1 MRKHL
6 ARHLIM
12 MKSRFPTWFFV
23 YTVAIVCIGAGH
35 WRETAAAE
43 APAASIQQA
52 RVPRMFPDY
61 SGVVIPPN
69 IAPLN
74 FKVEEPG
81 AGYRVELRSTRGDPL
96 IIASRSASI
105 RIPAKPW
112 QALLRANAGEQIFC
126 EVWVQSPQGP
136 WNRFDPVT
144 NFIARETIDSHLVYR
159 RLKPLYNLYFNI
171 GIYQRDLESFDE
183 RPLLENSKIDHAC
196 LNCHTFLNHQ
206 PDAFVLHIRTT
217 NHFNPMLL
225 VRSNTVARVDK
236 TMGYLSWHPSGR
248 LLAFSANKLSLFCQ
262 TSSTKET
269 RDVFDAHSDL
279 GIYRIDS
286 NTIVM
291 PPVINLPD
299 RNETWPAWSPDGRY
313 LYYSS
318 APLLPIEQFSDVR
331 YDLMRV
337 SYDIEQ
343 DRWGEP
349 TVVVSAQQAGGS
361 ICQPKVSPDGRYVLF
376 CLCRYGNFP
385 IYQPSSDLW
394 VMDLTTHEMRRLE
407 INSDQSDSWHCW
419 SSNGR
424 WIVFSSKRLD
434 GLFARPFF
442 SYMDEQ
448 GRFHKPF
455 LLPQED
461 PAYYDTCLQT
471 FNVPEL
477 VQGPITVKESE
488 LAQAVSKPKKI
499 FAPTTD
505 SQPASHPEQSGG
517 NEKMDNGY
525 APGQQ

>member
-6 ARHLIM
+6 VRHLIM
-12 MKSRFPTWFFV
+12 KKPRFLTLFLV
-23 YTVAIVCIGAGH
+23 YTVAIVCIGTGY
-35 WRETAAAE
+35 WRVMAAAE
-43 APAASIQQA
+43 APASVQQA
-52 RVPRMFPDY
+52 QAPRMFPDY
-61 SGVVIPPN
+61 NGVVIPPN

-81 AGYRVELRSTRGDPL
+81 VRYRVELRSTRGDPL

-112 QALLRANAGEQIFC
+112 QALMRANAGEQLFC
-126 EVWVQSPQGP
+126 DVWVQAPQGP
-136 WNRFDPVT
+136 WSRFAPVT
-144 NFIARETIDSHLVYR
+144 NFIARETIDSCLVYR
-159 RLKPLYNLYFNI
+159 RLKPLYNIYVNL
-171 GIYQRDLESFDE
+171 GIYQRNLESFDE
-183 RPLLENSKIDHAC
+183 RPLLENSKIDHGC
-196 LNCHTFLNHQ
+196 VNCHTFLNHQ
-206 PDAFVLHIRTT
+206 PDTFALHIRGT
-217 NHFNPMLL
+217 NSLNAMLL

-248 LLAFSANKLSLFCQ
+248 LLAFSANKLSLFYH
-262 TSSTKET
+262 TINTHET
-269 RDVFDAHSDL
+269 RDVFDARSDL

-286 NTIVM
+286 NQVVM
-291 PPVINLPD
+291 PPAIARPD

-313 LYYSS
+313 LYYCS
-318 APLLPIEQFSDVR
+318 APVLPIEQFSNVR

-337 SYDIEQ
+337 DYDIEN

-349 TVVVSAQQAGGS
+349 MVVISAQQAGGS
-361 ICQPKVSPDGRYVLF
+361 ICQPKVSPDGRFVLF

-385 IYQPSSDLW
+385 IYQPSSDLC
-394 VMDLTTHEMRRLE
+394 VLDLTTHKGRRLE

-477 VQGPITVKESE
+477 VQGPITEKESE

-499 FAPTTD
+499 LTPKAD
-505 SQPASHPEQSGG
+505 SQQASQQEQKGG
-517 NEKMDNGY
+517 DEERDNSGY
-525 APGQQ
+525 APVRQ